1 MSEAEERL
9 LTRMKE
15 LTPKR
20 GDTWVERIP
29 EEELARAE
37 AMLGFPLPSL
47 LRRIYLEVGDGAFG
61 LSPLYLESFNGLC
74 DMPLIDSYVGL
85 RSERGGDENGER
97 IWPEKLLIIYDWG
110 CNIYS
115 CLDCAHPEQ
124 RVLRN
129 DNNRDPDAYAI
140 ETPSFQQWLQAVL
153 DGTQHFDWDTAEK
166 VTF

>member
-15 LTPKR
+15 LAPKR
-20 GDTWVERIP
+20 GYTWVECLP
-29 EEELARAE
+29 EEDLARAE

-85 RSERGGDENGER
+85 RSESGGDENGER

-115 CLDCAHPEQ
+115 CLDCAHPEH
-124 RVLRN
+124 RVVRN
-129 DNNRDPDAYAI
+129 DNNRDPDAYAL
-140 ETPSFQQWLQAVL
+140 EAPSFRQWLQAVL
-153 DGTQHFDWDTAEK
+153 DGTLHFDWDTAEK